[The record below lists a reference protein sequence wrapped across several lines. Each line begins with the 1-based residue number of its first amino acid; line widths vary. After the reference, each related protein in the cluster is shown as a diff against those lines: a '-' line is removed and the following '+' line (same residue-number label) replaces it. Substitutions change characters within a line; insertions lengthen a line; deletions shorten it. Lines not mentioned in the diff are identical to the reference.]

1 MGNRKKWPVI
11 DTHTHIGAIPG
22 MIFTGDMVVK
32 ELDKAG
38 FDKTIGIRMIAG
50 GGGPFGASP
59 KHNPFNGNDYI
70 AQMQQRYPDRII
82 GFCMVDFF
90 DQDIRS
96 VGWKAGVLQLV
107 EKNNAVDEL
116 KRAIRE
122 LKLNGLFMHPDFQ
135 GYAPNN
141 LDFVSPVLDTLVDLQ
156 KEERRTLPVLV
167 HGVGNNLHYTVP
179 EQIGDLAQS
188 YPGLFFIVPELG
200 WMLMADAM
208 IDVAKKYENIILE
221 LMLNVNI
228 LATKRA
234 VEEIGAH
241 RLTLGTDAPWGS
253 YSLGRKMIEE
263 IAFPENEELIMGGT
277 IAQLLGLSK

>member
-1 MGNRKKWPVI
+1 MGNQKKWPVI

-22 MIFTGDMVVK
+22 MIFTGDMVVR

-59 KHNPFNGNDYI
+59 EHNPYNGNDYI
-70 AQMQQRYPDRII
+70 AQMQSNYPDRII

-90 DQDIRS
+90 DQNIGTI
-96 VGWKAGVLQLV
+96 GWKAGVTKLV
-107 EKNNAVDEL
+107 DKNNAVEEL
-116 KRAIRE
+116 RRAIGE

-141 LDFVSPVLDTLVDLQ
+141 LEFVGQVLDTLVELQ
-156 KEERRTLPVLV
+156 KEEGRSLPVLV

-179 EQIGDLAQS
+179 EQIGGLAQS
-188 YPGLFFIVPELG
+188 YPELFFIIPELG

-208 IDVAKKYENIILE
+208 IAVAKDHENIYLE

-228 LATKRA
+228 LATRRA
-234 VEEIGAH
+234 VKEIGAH

-263 IAFPENEELIMGGT
+263 IASPKECELIMGGT
-277 IAQLLGLSK
+277 IAELLGI